1 MAFVI
6 FRERMLP
13 QSLNDSDSDSHLTVL
28 TETENNLV
36 VDENWVIA
44 EMALRGAV
52 EERIKIQVALILQ

>member
-6 FRERMLP
+6 FRLRP
-13 QSLNDSDSDSHLTVL
+13 QSLNETEN

-44 EMALRGAV
+44 EIALRGAV
-52 EERIKIQVALILQ
+52 EKRIKIQVALILQ